1 MKKHL
6 LTSVQVVNR
15 ERDKA
20 WERLINYKDV
30 RVYFNGVEG
39 NTKFPV
45 GGGYLDLWCAAWDAA
60 WEIGFSQGYAARG
73 TDKDAAKAQAKGD
86 ARVRDIKKKDH
97 VR

>member
-1 MKKHL
+1 MRKNL
-6 LTSVQVVNR
+6 LSGIPVVSP

-20 WERLINYKDV
+20 WERLIKYKNV

-73 TDKDAAKAQAKGD
+73 TDKDAARAKAKGD
-86 ARVRDIKKKDH
+86 TRVRDIRKQ
-97 VR
+97 